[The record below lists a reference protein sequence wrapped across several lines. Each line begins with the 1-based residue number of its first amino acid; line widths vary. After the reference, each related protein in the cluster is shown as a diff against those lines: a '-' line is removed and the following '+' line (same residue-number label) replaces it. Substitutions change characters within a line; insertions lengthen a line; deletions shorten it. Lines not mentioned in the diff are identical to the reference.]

1 MNEKQ
6 IQYNHKE
13 IEKKWQGVWDEKGVY
28 KTADEKAGAENEYIL
43 VEFPYPSG
51 NLHVGHWYAFAVTD
65 IYAKYRRM
73 LGKNVLFPVG
83 FDAFGLPAENAA
95 IKNNLNPREW
105 TLSNIE
111 FMKTQMKS
119 MGASFDWEHLVVT
132 CSPEYYKWTQ
142 WLFLK
147 FLENNLAY
155 QSETNVNWC
164 PSCKTV
170 LANEQVT
177 AGRCARCESEVIQK
191 KMKQWQLGITKYA
204 DRLIDDLDTLDWP
217 HAIKEAQKNW
227 IGRSEGSL
235 IPFKVVDSEI
245 SFEVFTTRADT
256 LFGVSYVV
264 LAPESD
270 LVQSLLEKVSNR
282 VEVETYISQT
292 SKKTEMDRIA
302 DNKEKTGIQLQG
314 VFVINPTNNEQVP
327 VFISD
332 YVLAGYGTGAVMAV
346 PAHDERDMAFAK
358 KFNLPIKQVILPVF
372 KDYTPTC
379 KPNEEITSVNR
390 RSVIC
395 VVKHWSEDK
404 YLMLQWKKANWRTPI
419 TGGMEEGENPI
430 ETGLREIQ
438 EETGYK
444 NVKAIRQS
452 EFNVVGYY
460 YNPVKNVT
468 RFEEQTP
475 ILYQLENDE
484 QTEISEEEKEKHD
497 LVWIEKSEVKKFLDF
512 DPSNYDS
519 RVSVFAWE
527 QSMNPAA
534 FPDEGVL
541 TNSDKFNGLTSAD
554 AQQKI
559 TEFVGGKMTKNYRLR
574 DWLVSRQRY
583 WGCPIP
589 VIHCAKC
596 GVVAVPEANLPVV
609 LPEISDFMPR
619 EDGKSPLA
627 KATDWLNVKCPKC
640 GGDAERETDTLDTFI
655 DSSWY
660 YLRYVDPKN
669 ANEFASKEKQ
679 DKWLPVNFYS
689 GGSEHTTMHLLF
701 ARFFHKALFDFGL
714 VKSTEPFTTRL
725 NRGLILGPDG
735 NKMSKSKGNVIDPDE
750 LVERLGADTVRGY
763 LSFIGPYNEPGNYP
777 WDLNGVVGIRR
788 FIEKVF
794 RVKIATETSPE
805 VRKELSKT
813 IKKVTEDYQKL
824 KFNTAL
830 AQLMIFTNLAEKN
843 SISKEDYQTYLKLVF
858 PIFPHVAEELWSE
871 SGGEGLIVESS
882 WPEQIEIDLS
892 NEQKIINISING
904 KFRGTVEV
912 SPEADEAEV
921 QKIALDNPNIAK
933 WLEGKT
939 IKKTIY
945 VKGKLLSFVIEA

>member
-1 MNEKQ
+1 MNN
-6 IQYNHKE
+6 YNHKE
-13 IEKKWQGVWDEKGVY
+13 IEKKWQEVWDEKGVY
-28 KTADEKAGAENEYIL
+28 KTADQKTGAENEYIL

-111 FMKTQMKS
+111 SMKIQMKS

-132 CSPEYYKWTQ
+132 CSSEYYKWTQ

-164 PSCKTV
+164 LSCKTV
-170 LANEQVT
+170 LANEQVS
-177 AGRCARCESEVIQK
+177 GGKCERCGNEVIQK

-204 DRLIDDLDTLDWP
+204 DRLIDDLDNLDWP

-235 IPFKVVDSEI
+235 IPFKVVESEI

-270 LVQSLLEKVSNR
+270 LVQNLLEKVSNR
-282 VEVETYISQT
+282 TEVEAYISQT

-302 DNKEKTGIQLQG
+302 DNKDKTGVQLQG
-314 VFVINPTNNEQVP
+314 VFVINPANNEQVP

-346 PAHDERDMAFAK
+346 PAHDERDFAFAK
-358 KFNLPIKQVILPVF
+358 KFNLPIKHVIV
-372 KDYTPTC
+372 D
-379 KPNEEITSVNR
+379 S
-390 RSVIC
+390 
-395 VVKHWSEDK
+395 
-404 YLMLQWKKANWRTPI
+404 
-419 TGGMEEGENPI
+419 
-430 ETGLREIQ
+430 
-438 EETGYK
+438 K
-444 NVKAIRQS
+444 NSDQ
-452 EFNVVGYY
+452 N
-460 YNPVKNVT
+460 
-468 RFEEQTP
+468 
-475 ILYQLENDE
+475 IL
-484 QTEISEEEKEKHD
+484 EK
-497 LVWIEKSEVKKFLDF
+497 V
-512 DPSNYDS
+512 
-519 RVSVFAWE
+519 
-527 QSMNPAA
+527 

-541 TNSDKFNGLTSAD
+541 TNSNQFDNLTSAD
-554 AQQKI
+554 AAKKI

-596 GVVAVPEANLPVV
+596 GVVAVPEADLPVV

-669 ANEFASKEKQ
+669 DTEFASKEKQ
-679 DKWLPVNFYS
+679 EKWLPVNFYS

-701 ARFFHKALFDFGL
+701 ARFFHKALYDFGL

-750 LVERLGADTVRGY
+750 IVERLGADTVRGY

-788 FIEKVF
+788 FIEKMC
-794 RVKIATETSPE
+794 RVQSGTETSLE
-805 VRKELSKT
+805 VKKELSKT

-858 PIFPHVAEELWSE
+858 PIFPHVAEELWNQ

-904 KFRGTVEV
+904 KFRGTIEI
-912 SPEADEAEV
+912 SPEANEVDV
-921 QKIALDNPNIAK
+921 QKIAFETPNIAK
-933 WLEGKT
+933 WLEGKI

-945 VKGKLLSFVIEA
+945 IKGKLLSIVTEA